1 MKIHDALSGRSGRCL
16 TLAGAIASSIIV
28 SGCGGGSGLQ
38 SSAASA
44 PNVVQ
49 TDKGTVEGTIES
61 DRISFK
67 GIPFAQAPVGALRW
81 KPPQPVASWSGVRP
95 ATQFGND
102 CMQKARN
109 ANTVGTSEDCL
120 YLNVY
125 KPLNAKAGD
134 KLPVHVW
141 IHGGA
146 FSMGAASNPLYD
158 NTGDTSNGIVYVN
171 LNYRLN
177 AFGFLAHPGLTAESP
192 DKASGNYGLM
202 DQIAALK
209 WVQANIAQFGGDP
222 QQVTLSG
229 ESAGAASVGY
239 LIASPPARGL
249 FKRVIMESTF
259 GFHPQRTLAQA
270 EQWAVERYGSDLA
283 AMRALT
289 TEQVYAVNG
298 FGGGIET
305 DAPIFGYEDW
315 VPDIDGVVIPKPD
328 RQAWKNGEFSTVDML
343 IGDNENEGFLFMNIR
358 GPLVTPEQKT
368 VANFQERLRSTFTE
382 APGEALAVY
391 PVARDEDVLEQ
402 LALAYGDAWFKNSS
416 RQMSRYMMK
425 RTPNVYRYVFTKH
438 PANPN
443 LLNGKPVTTHGDEL
457 PYMFGA
463 VKVGDKYGESDL
475 ATSIAMQ
482 EAKRRFIKTGNPN
495 GGGLTWPTYDAT
507 DPHLEFG
514 DAGQTVGAGHR
525 NRVLDLVNA
534 HLDVIEPLH

>member
-1 MKIHDALSGRSGRCL
+1 MKNRRALSSSKGQCL
-16 TLAGAIASSIIV
+16 VLAGIIASSIFV
-28 SGCGGGSGLQ
+28 SGCGGGSGVQ
-38 SSAASA
+38 PFAASG
-44 PNVVQ
+44 PNFAA
-49 TDKGTVEGTIES
+49 TDKGAVEGTVEA

-67 GIPFAQAPVGALRW
+67 GIPFAQAPVGDLRW
-81 KPPQPVASWSGVRP
+81 KPPQPVQNWSGVRP
-95 ATQFGND
+95 AKQFGND
-102 CMQKARN
+102 CMQKAKN

-125 KPLNAKAGD
+125 KPLGAKPGD

-158 NTGDTSNGIVYVN
+158 NRGDTSNGIVYVN
-171 LNYRLN
+171 LNYRVN

-239 LIASPPARGL
+239 LIASPLARGL
-249 FKRVIMESTF
+249 FKRAIMESTF
-259 GFHPQRTLAQA
+259 GFHPQKTLAQA
-270 EQWAVERYGSDLA
+270 EQWTVERYGKDLA

-289 TEQVYAVNG
+289 ADQVYAING

-305 DAPIFGYEDW
+305 DAPFYGYEDW
-315 VPDIDGVVIPKPD
+315 VPNLDGLVLPKPD
-328 RQAWKNGEFSTVDML
+328 RQAWKDGDFSTVDML
-343 IGDNENEGFLFMNIR
+343 IGDNENEGYLFMNIR

-368 VANFQERLRSTFTE
+368 VTNFQERLRSTFTE
-382 APGEALAVY
+382 APDEALAVY
-391 PVARDEDVLEQ
+391 PVAKDEDVYAQ

-425 RTPNVYRYVFTKH
+425 RTPNVYRYLFTKH
-438 PANPN
+438 PAKPN
-443 LLNGKPVTTHGDEL
+443 MLNGKPVTTHADEL
-457 PYMFGA
+457 PYIFGA
-463 VKVGDKYGESDL
+463 VKAGDKYAESDV

-482 EAKRRFIKTGNPN
+482 DAKRRFIKTGNPN
-495 GGGLTWPTYDAT
+495 GGALAWTAYDAT
-507 DPHLEFG
+507 DPYLEFG
-514 DAGQTVGAGHR
+514 DAGQTIGAGHR
-525 NRVLDLVNA
+525 NRALDLVNK